1 MWARLFSFQLLLVLA
16 LTLSP
21 FHPPAR
27 VYEESVSN
35 GFEDYILTS
44 LGASPSFRRSIF
56 EEKKLIPCLACKA
69 GVRGLSLV
77 FSNHLLQSLITEA
90 MKLVCPFIAD
100 ILNPAVC
107 PGTITSM

>member
-1 MWARLFSFQLLLVLA
+1 VIV

-21 FHPPAR
+21 FHPPAK
-27 VYEESVSN
+27 VEEQTVSY

-56 EEKKLIPCLACKA
+56 KEKKLIPCLACKA

-77 FSNHLLQSLITEA
+77 FSNHLLQTLITQV

-100 ILNPAVC
+100 ILNPAIC
-107 PGTITSM
+107 PGTITTM